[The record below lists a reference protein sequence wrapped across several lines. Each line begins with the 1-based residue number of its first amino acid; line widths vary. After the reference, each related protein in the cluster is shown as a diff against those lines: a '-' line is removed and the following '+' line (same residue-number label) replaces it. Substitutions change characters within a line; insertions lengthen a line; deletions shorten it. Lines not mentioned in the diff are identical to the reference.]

1 MSAKLAESIL
11 CVHHTLIAR
20 RRNKRHFGKLGNFKC
35 TSDFTCSDDFT
46 SIISSY
52 DVPTNLFVTVVTR
65 HLHQTRLRIESSIG
79 DMIHFYE

>member
-1 MSAKLAESIL
+1 MTNMSAKLAVSSL
-11 CVHHTLIAR
+11 CVHHTMIAR
-20 RRNKRHFGKLGNFKC
+20 RQNKRHFGKLGNFKC

-52 DVPTNLFVTVVTR
+52 DVPTNVLTR